1 MTRLEALRRMMADRQ
16 IEYFLVTGA
25 ANRRYLSGFTGSSGV
40 LLVSQERCWLVTD
53 FRYFEQAR
61 QQAPDWE
68 LYPQKGK
75 LSEALGELCREQ
87 GVTRLAFEKDHITY
101 AQYETLAG
109 LGLELVGQAGLVEK
123 LRMIKDEGE
132 LGAIRRAAALADD
145 AFAHILSVIRPGMRE
160 EEVALELEYHMR
172 RAGAAAVAFEII
184 VASGPRSAL
193 PHGRASS
200 RRIEPGDFVT
210 LDLGCVVDGYCSDLT
225 RTVVV
230 GRADEEQRK
239 VYDLVARAQQAG
251 LAALRAGRRGSEVD
265 AEARKVIADAGHADH
280 FGHGLGHGVG
290 LEVHEAPRLS
300 PQAAGPD
307 EPLLEAGMVVTVEP
321 GVYIPHWGG
330 VRIEDLVVVREDGCE
345 ILSRADKRLI
355 EL

>member
-1 MTRLEALRRMMADRQ
+1 MRRLEALRRMMADRQ

-25 ANRRYLSGFTGSSGV
+25 ANRRYLSGFTGSAGV
-40 LLVSQERCWLVTD
+40 LLVSPERCWLVTD

-75 LSEALGELCREQ
+75 LSEALGQLFREE
-87 GVTRLAFEKDHITY
+87 GVTRLAFEKEHITY
-101 AQYETLAG
+101 AQYEALAG

-132 LGAIRRAAALADD
+132 LEAIRRAAALADD

-172 RAGAAAVAFEII
+172 RAGAAGVAFETI

-210 LDLGCVVDGYCSDLT
+210 MDLGCVVGGYCSDLT

-230 GRADEEQRK
+230 GRADDDQRK

-251 LAALRAGRRGSEVD
+251 LEALRAGRRGSEVD
-265 AEARKVIADAGHADH
+265 AQARRVIADAGHADH

-321 GVYIPHWGG
+321 GVYIPDWGG

>member
-1 MTRLEALRRMMADRQ
+1 LKRLEALRRNMAER
-16 IEYFLVTGA
+16 ELEFLLVTGA
-25 ANRRYLSGFTGSSGV
+25 ANRRYLSGFTGSAGV
-40 LLVSQERCWLVTD
+40 LLVTPDRCWLVTD

-68 LYPQKGK
+68 LYPQKGR
-75 LSEALGELCREQ
+75 LTEALAQLLREQ
-87 GVTRLAFEKDHITY
+87 GIRRLAFEKEHVTY
-101 AQYETLAG
+101 AQYESLAE

-123 LRMIKDEGE
+123 LRMTKDEGE
-132 LGAIRRAAALADD
+132 LEAIRVAAALADA
-145 AFAHILSVIRPGMRE
+145 AFAHVLSVIRPGVKE

-172 RAGAAAVAFEII
+172 RAGASAAAFDII

-210 LDLGCVVDGYCSDLT
+210 IDLGCVVDGYCSDLT

-230 GRADEEQRK
+230 GRADERQRE
-239 VYDLVARAQQAG
+239 VYELVARAQRAG
-251 LAALRAGRRGSEVD
+251 LEALRAGRRGSEVD
-265 AEARKVIADAGHADH
+265 AEAREVIIRAGHGDH

-307 EPLLEAGMVVTVEP
+307 EPLLEAGMVLTVEP
-321 GVYIPHWGG
+321 GVYIPGWGG
-330 VRIEDLVVVREDGCE
+330 VRIEDLVVVRQEGCE
-345 ILSRADKRLI
+345 ILSRADKQLI

>member
-1 MTRLEALRRMMADRQ
+1 MTRLQALRQGIAGQQ
-16 IEYFLVTGA
+16 IEYFLVTGN

-40 LLVSQERCWLVTD
+40 LLVSPERCWLVTD
-53 FRYFEQAR
+53 FRYYEQAR

-75 LSEALGELCREQ
+75 LSEALGELFREQ
-87 GVTRLAFEKDHITY
+87 GICRLGFEKDHTSY
-101 AQYETLAG
+101 TQYETLAG
-109 LGLELVGQAGLVEK
+109 LGPELVGQSGLVEK
-123 LRMIKDEGE
+123 LRMTKDEGE
-132 LGAIRRAAALADD
+132 IGAIRRAAALADD
-145 AFAHILSVIRPGMRE
+145 AFAHILSVIRPGVRE

-172 RAGAAAVAFEII
+172 RAGAAGPAFDII

-200 RRIEPGDFVT
+200 RRIEAGGFVT
-210 LDLGCVVDGYCSDLT
+210 MDLGCAVDGYCSDLT

-239 VYDLVARAQQAG
+239 VYEVVARAQKAG

-265 AEARKVIADAGHADH
+265 AEARRVIAEAGHADH

-307 EPLLEAGMVVTVEP
+307 EPVLEPGMVVTVEP
-321 GVYIPHWGG
+321 GVYIPDWGG
-330 VRIEDLVVVREDGCE
+330 VRIEDLVVVREEGCE
-345 ILSRADKRLI
+345 ILSRAEKRLI